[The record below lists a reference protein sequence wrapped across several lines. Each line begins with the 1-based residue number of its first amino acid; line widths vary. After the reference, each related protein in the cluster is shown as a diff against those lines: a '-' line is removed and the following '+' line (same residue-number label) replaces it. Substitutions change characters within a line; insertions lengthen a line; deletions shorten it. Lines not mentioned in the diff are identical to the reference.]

1 MINCRVLPPTTCN
14 FCATYG
20 NYIMHTSKMLMSH
33 ALINPIAGHFVQT
46 LMTFFPVNLF
56 NTSILYI
63 KTTYKCP
70 LSLPLLCHHPIH
82 SHQVLS
88 RQARIKKKELCS
100 SNNYAIVRAT
110 ATMRRSKW
118 RKTRIIHY
126 IHFSIR
132 INNICIRL
140 SAQTLHY
147 KCTKRTPKLLIDT
160 KGIWNTLNVTATQG
174 AAPSYNTHCNWNVN
188 CMFSNNI

>member
-88 RQARIKKKELCS
+88 RQARIKKKNWAAAIIMLLYELQQRCVDQNDEQREKFITYIS
-100 SNNYAIVRAT
+100 QYASTIFAYVWVH
-110 ATMRRSKW
+110 KHC
-118 RKTRIIHY
+118 II
-126 IHFSIR
+126 
-132 INNICIRL
+132 NALNELQNCW
-140 SAQTLHY
+140 
-147 KCTKRTPKLLIDT
+147 LIQKASEILWMWQQHT
-160 KGIWNTLNVTATQG
+160 VTG
-174 AAPSYNTHCNWNVN
+174 
-188 CMFSNNI
+188 M